1 MGRVHRGIWMDKR
14 KSRRIEGLMSGWVVI
29 GRRDGLAGKGKHA
42 DGYSSTADD
51 CDGDGYEQSS
61 SSSINHHTNLSAQHA
76 CIKYAH
82 LPHRSHDPSANC
94 YSVKIEYE

>member
-1 MGRVHRGIWMDKR
+1 MGSGGKRVIVIRTMEGRIAGRRLLATTAATNGWVAGRMGRVHRGIWMDKR

-51 CDGDGYEQSS
+51 CDGD
-61 SSSINHHTNLSAQHA
+61 
-76 CIKYAH
+76 
-82 LPHRSHDPSANC
+82 
-94 YSVKIEYE
+94 